1 MPKLDLTHSR
11 TMSKACPTPD
21 MKNPLGVV
29 MIAPRDHNIGQ
40 LCVNLVKLFGW
51 GSLICCIYLDYSVAQ
66 LFFRGPFLSIVLA
79 FSTGPYLGQ
88 DQHRLA
94 TGFLITGDDAVQ
106 GMKNVARG
114 SESRQVTE
122 LPLMHACVCLCG
134 RC

>member
-94 TGFLITGDDAVQ
+94 TGFFDNWRRCRPGDE
-106 GMKNVARG
+106 KRG
-114 SESRQVTE
+114 KRQ
-122 LPLMHACVCLCG
+122 
-134 RC
+134 